1 MLELDG
7 MDADSLIAMLKASFT
22 LDNFTAMIDISDM
35 LIEMIAV
42 IHATAPKGFEAQRL
56 KRSIVYYFGF
66 SLCAKGIALQKLGD
80 YKSARQC
87 IEKYSDLSWVQ
98 LFDEESLEEI
108 EYYKNT
114 ARANA
119 FVLDLLEGKK
129 EVLPE
134 YVKFLK
140 LGARE
145 EMTAGLL
152 NILDSALRYNYQVDW
167 ALEEL
172 QSDVEKPDDTSPAV
186 DVRYYIEYIHLL
198 SIYWFKRKKSAIAIT
213 LTLENIVL
221 SGRLFD
227 RAGFR
232 KAIAFYELVRAEANI
247 SQLQEYHAIMRNIL
261 EGEFN
266 DENYEKEAFVIDNRI
281 AD

>member
-22 LDNFTAMIDISDM
+22 LDNFTAMIDISDKLM
-35 LIEMIAV
+35 GMIAV
-42 IHATAPKGFEAQRL
+42 IHATAPKGIEAQRL

-80 YKSARQC
+80 YKNARHC

-98 LFDEESLEEI
+98 LEDEESLVEI
-108 EYYKNT
+108 EYYKDTAKANT
-114 ARANA
+114 
-119 FVLDLLEGKK
+119 FVLDLLEGKE

-140 LGARE
+140 MGARE
-145 EMTAGLL
+145 ELTAGLL
-152 NILDSALRYNYQVDW
+152 NILDSALRYSYPVDW

-198 SIYWFKRKKSAIAIT
+198 SVYLYKRGKSAIAIN

-221 SGRLFD
+221 SGKLFD
-227 RAGFR
+227 RTGFR

-266 DENYEKEAFVIDNRI
+266 DENVEKEAFIIDNRI